1 MENKENTLED
11 QKKTDF
17 PDLERLPDHNS
28 FKHFL
33 SVLYNMPKS
42 FFEDLYKRYF
52 LKDKIELEKM
62 NLQLIQKDMELKILK
77 ARLREMEFVYLNNH
91 IKR

>member
-1 MENKENTLED
+1 MENKENTLEN

-62 NLQLIQKDMELKILK
+62 NLQLIQNDMELKILK

>member
-1 MENKENTLED
+1 MENKENTLEN

-17 PDLERLPDHNS
+17 PDLERLPDYNS

-42 FFEDLYKRYF
+42 FFEDLYKTYF

-77 ARLREMEFVYLNNH
+77 DQLKVKEAINLNYL

>member
-1 MENKENTLED
+1 MENKENILED

-33 SVLYNMPKS
+33 CVLYNMPKS
-42 FFEDLYKRYF
+42 FFEDLYKTYF
-52 LKDKIELEKM
+52 LKEKIELEKM
-62 NLQLIQKDMELKILK
+62 KLQLIQKDMELKILK
-77 ARLREMEFVYLNNH
+77 AQLKEMEFVYLNSH